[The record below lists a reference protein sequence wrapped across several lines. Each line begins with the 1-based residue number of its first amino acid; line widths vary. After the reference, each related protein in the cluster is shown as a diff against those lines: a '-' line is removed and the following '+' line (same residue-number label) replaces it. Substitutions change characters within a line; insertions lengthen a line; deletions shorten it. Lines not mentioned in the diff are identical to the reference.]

1 MNTVALR
8 RKCGYCLFREGEEM
22 YIETSN
28 IKTTIS
34 LKCRCSNTA
43 LPQRQTSYKFR
54 SLTKASYVCPID
66 YPSEDSESSTQ
77 VALLHNR

>member
-8 RKCGYCLFREGEEM
+8 RKCGCCLFGECEEK

-43 LPQRQTSYKFR
+43 LPQRQMGYNFG
-54 SLTKASYVCPID
+54 SLTKDSYVPFPIY
-66 YPSEDSESSTQ
+66 YPSEDSESSTSCPIT
-77 VALLHNR
+77 

>member
-8 RKCGYCLFREGEEM
+8 RKCGCCLFRECEEK

-43 LPQRQTSYKFR
+43 LPQRQMGYKFR
-54 SLTKASYVCPID
+54 SLTKDSYVCPISHD
-66 YPSEDSESSTQ
+66 DSESSEG
-77 VALLHNR
+77 